1 MKNTE
6 QTKALIEKYQ
16 AEYQA
21 FMDVES
27 FPKYRLELF
36 EIQIDKVN
44 QAGFG
49 SVAQANYSPKTGEH
63 ILRICTNLELKKYVV
78 FHEFTHI
85 LDAEMYAKNDAVKYA
100 YLSGYTEYHASQ
112 VELMALLG
120 AERIDMPLSFSP
132 DLIIDTFPSKQ
143 NVLEYINS
151 KHQFVVD
158 MMSGSSFPADIEA
171 LKVTIGVLYNYFGL
185 RSICKLQSCYENLG
199 FEKDGFTTGVKAEIR
214 KCIQKNLRTKNDRI
228 PIATVQKMFFDAL
241 SLVEARKQERVD
253 DGCGPSLYP
262 YREAIEFLLTEVQKS
277 MKEGVD
283 ENGR

>member
-185 RSICKLQSCYENLG
+185 RSICKLFC
-199 FEKDGFTTGVKAEIR
+199 
-214 KCIQKNLRTKNDRI
+214 KNYKEQVDNTSIIKYI
-228 PIATVQKMFFDAL
+228 PL
-241 SLVEARKQERVD
+241 
-253 DGCGPSLYP
+253 PLYP
-262 YREAIEFLLTEVQKS
+262 FVSTFMDGWFDSTKVNMSFGPYSNIIMPLINEFKLI
-277 MKEGVD
+277 
-283 ENGR
+283 